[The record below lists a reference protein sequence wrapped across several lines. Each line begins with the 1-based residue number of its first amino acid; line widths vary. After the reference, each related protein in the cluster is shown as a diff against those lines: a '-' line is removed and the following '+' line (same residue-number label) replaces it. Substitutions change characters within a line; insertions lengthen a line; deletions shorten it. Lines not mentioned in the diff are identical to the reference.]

1 MRIKGNCL
9 QFTRNHHHLSLAS
22 LAWILRTLHSYQ
34 VSCHLFSDLLPS
46 SHKRKTPR
54 LELNTFPR
62 SVLPPVDQPDSTSI
76 SGEQQTLTVT
86 ARSYCPLNSF
96 QTGSIPQVYLHE
108 IETPGNTDTHTHTH
122 ARSNEGRLPKDPNND
137 PLGLSI
143 FTDQIKQLIDYL
155 KNYFL
160 DLLVPRKNSVN
171 LSQP

>member
-1 MRIKGNCL
+1 MKSVAKMRFIDIICGLGVFLSPVSIDNGVVRMRIKGNCL

-122 ARSNEGRLPKDPNND
+122 TPEVMRVGFQKTQTM
-137 PLGLSI
+137 I
-143 FTDQIKQLIDYL
+143 H
-155 KNYFL
+155 
-160 DLLVPRKNSVN
+160 
-171 LSQP
+171 